1 MIRYFCTMMIEKHI
15 SALLYRYQ
23 CVMVPGFGA
32 FITETVSA
40 RYNETS
46 NTFAPPKKTLLFNAL
61 LQQNDGLLANHIALE
76 ENISFNEAVSKIQEQ
91 VSFWKDV
98 LSNKEVVYLKNIGEL
113 SYNQEQKIQF
123 EPVGSTNYLTSSFGL
138 TAVMAAALERE
149 TLIKEEP
156 KVVILTPTKNKPRLQ
171 WMRYAAVFAGA
182 IGLYSSVST
191 YQEYEVYQ
199 EQKIAVEKDVQN
211 QLEQKLQQA
220 TFVIEA
226 PKVVKEKVAE
236 VAKTTL
242 NTPKPF
248 HIVAGAFKTEAKAQ
262 ILTDEL
268 KAKGYTN
275 AKFLSKSKHN
285 MRQVVYNSYATQE
298 EAQADLRAIHEKV
311 NKDAWI
317 FIEN

>member
-1 MIRYFCTMMIEKHI
+1 MMIEKHI

-23 CVMVPGFGA
+23 CVTVPGFGA

-46 NTFAPPKKTLLFNAL
+46 NTFSPPKKTILFNSL
-61 LQQNDGLLANHIALE
+61 LQQNDGLLANHVALE
-76 ENISFNEAVSKIQEQ
+76 EHISFNEAVVKIQEQ
-91 VSFWKDV
+91 VAQWNLYLEEKDF
-98 LSNKEVVYLKNIGEL
+98 LYLKNIGEL
-113 SYNQEQKIQF
+113 SLNKENKIQF

-138 TAVMAAALERE
+138 TAVTAPSFTRNKTTE
-149 TLIKEEP
+149 TSKIISL
-156 KVVILTPTKNKPRLQ
+156 PTAQKPRLQ
-171 WMRYAAVFAGA
+171 WIRYAAVIAGA

-191 YQEYEVYQ
+191 YNEYEVYQ
-199 EQKIAVEKDVQN
+199 EQKLAVEKEVQN

-220 TFVIEA
+220 TFLIEA
-226 PKVVKEKVAE
+226 PKVVKEEVAKVAE
-236 VAKTTL
+236 TVMQST
-242 NTPKPF
+242 KPF
-248 HIVAGAFKTEAKAQ
+248 HIVAGAFKTETKAQ
-262 ILTDEL
+262 ILTNEL

-275 AKFLSKSKHN
+275 AKYLSKSKHN

-298 EAQADLRAIHEKV
+298 EAQNDLRRIHEKV

>member
-1 MIRYFCTMMIEKHI
+1 MIIEKHI

-23 CVMVPGFGA
+23 CVTVPGFGA

-46 NTFAPPKKTLLFNAL
+46 NTFAPPKKTILFNSL

-76 ENISFNEAVSKIQEQ
+76 EQISFNEAVVLIQDQ
-91 VSFWKDV
+91 ISLWKEE
-98 LSNKEVVYLKNIGEL
+98 LSNKKVVYLKNIGEL
-113 SYNQEQKIQF
+113 SLNSEQKIQF

-138 TAVMAAALERE
+138 TAVMATALTRE
-149 TLIKEEP
+149 QQTET
-156 KVVILTPTKNKPRLQ
+156 KVIELATATKNKPRLQ
-171 WMRYAAVFAGA
+171 WMRYAAAVVAA
-182 IGLYSSVST
+182 VGLYSSVST

-199 EQKIAVEKDVQN
+199 QKKLAVEKDVQN
-211 QLEQKLQQA
+211 QIEQKLQQA

-226 PKVVKEKVAE
+226 PTVIKEKIAE
-236 VAKTTL
+236 VTTKTEQ
-242 NTPKPF
+242 KPF

-262 ILTDEL
+262 ILTNEL
-268 KAKGYTN
+268 KAKGYAN
-275 AKFLSKSKHN
+275 AKYLTTSKHN
-285 MRQVVYNSYATQE
+285 MRPVVYNSYATQE
-298 EAQADLRAIHEKV
+298 EAQADLRQIHEKV

>member
-1 MIRYFCTMMIEKHI
+1 MMIEKHI

-23 CVMVPGFGA
+23 CVTVPGFGA

-46 NTFAPPKKTLLFNAL
+46 NTFAPPKKTILFNSL

-76 ENISFNEAVSKIQEQ
+76 EQISFNEAVVLILDQISLWKANLNSKEI
-91 VSFWKDV
+91 
-98 LSNKEVVYLKNIGEL
+98 VYLKNIGEL
-113 SYNQEQKIQF
+113 SLNSEQKIQF

-138 TAVMAAALERE
+138 TAVMATALTRE
-149 TLIKEEP
+149 QQPTEV
-156 KVVILTPTKNKPRLQ
+156 KVIELSTATKNKPRLQ
-171 WMRYAAVFAGA
+171 WMRYAAAVVAA
-182 IGLYSSVST
+182 VGLYSSVST

-199 EQKIAVEKDVQN
+199 QKKLAVEKDVQN
-211 QLEQKLQQA
+211 QIEQKLQQA

-226 PKVVKEKVAE
+226 PQIIKEKVAE
-236 VAKTTL
+236 VTKP
-242 NTPKPF
+242 NKPF

-275 AKFLSKSKHN
+275 AKYLSK
-285 MRQVVYNSYATQE
+285 
-298 EAQADLRAIHEKV
+298 
-311 NKDAWI
+311 
-317 FIEN
+317 

>member
-1 MIRYFCTMMIEKHI
+1 MMIEKHI

-23 CVMVPGFGA
+23 CVTVPGFGA

-46 NTFAPPKKTLLFNAL
+46 NTFAPPKKTILFNSL

-76 ENISFNEAVSKIQEQ
+76 EQISFNEAVVLIQDQ
-91 VSFWKDV
+91 ISLWKAN
-98 LSNKEVVYLKNIGEL
+98 LNGKEIVYLKNIGEL
-113 SYNQEQKIQF
+113 SLNSEQKIQF

-138 TAVMAAALERE
+138 TAVMATALTRE
-149 TLIKEEP
+149 QQSTET
-156 KVVILTPTKNKPRLQ
+156 KVIELATATKNKPRLQ
-171 WMRYAAVFAGA
+171 WMRYAAAVVAA
-182 IGLYSSVST
+182 VGLYSSVST

-199 EQKIAVEKDVQN
+199 EQKLAVEKDVQN
-211 QLEQKLQQA
+211 QIEQKLQQA

-226 PKVVKEKVAE
+226 PKVIKEKIAE
-236 VAKTTL
+236 VTQQQSTKS
-242 NTPKPF
+242 F

-275 AKFLSKSKHN
+275 AKYLSKSKHN

-298 EAQADLRAIHEKV
+298 EAQADLRQIHDKV

>member
-1 MIRYFCTMMIEKHI
+1 MIIEKHI

-23 CVMVPGFGA
+23 CVTVPGFGA

-46 NTFAPPKKTLLFNAL
+46 NTFAPPKKTILFNSL

-76 ENISFNEAVSKIQEQ
+76 EQISFNEAVVLIQDQ
-91 VSFWKDV
+91 ISLWKAN
-98 LSNKEVVYLKNIGEL
+98 LNGKEVVYLKNIGEL
-113 SYNQEQKIQF
+113 SLNSERKIQF

-138 TAVMAAALERE
+138 TAVMATALTRE
-149 TLIKEEP
+149 QQPTEV
-156 KVVILTPTKNKPRLQ
+156 KVIELATATKNKPRLQ
-171 WMRYAAVFAGA
+171 WMRYAAAVVAA
-182 IGLYSSVST
+182 VGLYSSVST

-199 EQKIAVEKDVQN
+199 EKKLAVEKDVQN
-211 QLEQKLQQA
+211 QIEQKLQQA
-220 TFVIEA
+220 TFMIEA
-226 PKVVKEKVAE
+226 PKVIKEKIAE
-236 VAKTTL
+236 VTQQPVKS
-242 NTPKPF
+242 F

-268 KAKGYTN
+268 KAKGYAN
-275 AKFLSKSKHN
+275 AKYLSKSKHN

-298 EAQADLRAIHEKV
+298 EAQADLRQIHEKV

>member
-1 MIRYFCTMMIEKHI
+1 MIIEKHI

-23 CVMVPGFGA
+23 CVTVPGFGA

-46 NTFAPPKKTLLFNAL
+46 NTFAPPKKTILFNSL

-76 ENISFNEAVSKIQEQ
+76 EQISFNEAVVLIQDQ
-91 VSFWKDV
+91 ISLWKEE
-98 LSNKEVVYLKNIGEL
+98 LSNKKVVYLKNIGEL
-113 SYNQEQKIQF
+113 SLNSEQKIQF

-138 TAVMAAALERE
+138 TAVMATALTRE
-149 TLIKEEP
+149 QQTET
-156 KVVILTPTKNKPRLQ
+156 KVIELATATKNKPRLQ
-171 WMRYAAVFAGA
+171 WVRYAAAVVAA
-182 IGLYSSVST
+182 VGLYSSVST

-199 EQKIAVEKDVQN
+199 QKKLAVEKDVQN
-211 QLEQKLQQA
+211 QIEQKLQQA

-226 PKVVKEKVAE
+226 PTVIKEKIAE
-236 VAKTTL
+236 VTAKTEQ
-242 NTPKPF
+242 KPF

-262 ILTDEL
+262 ILTNEL
-268 KAKGYTN
+268 KAKGYVN
-275 AKFLSKSKHN
+275 AKYLTTSKHN
-285 MRQVVYNSYATQE
+285 MRPVVYNSYATQE
-298 EAQADLRAIHEKV
+298 EAQADLRQIHEKV

>member
-1 MIRYFCTMMIEKHI
+1 MIIEKHI

-23 CVMVPGFGA
+23 CVTVPGFGA

-46 NTFAPPKKTLLFNAL
+46 NTFAPPKKTILFNSL

-76 ENISFNEAVSKIQEQ
+76 EQISFNEAVVLIQDQ
-91 VSFWKDV
+91 ISLWKEE
-98 LSNKEVVYLKNIGEL
+98 LSNKKVVYLKNIGEL
-113 SYNQEQKIQF
+113 SLNSEQKIQF

-138 TAVMAAALERE
+138 TAVMATALTRE
-149 TLIKEEP
+149 QQTET
-156 KVVILTPTKNKPRLQ
+156 KVIELATATKNKPRLQ
-171 WMRYAAVFAGA
+171 WMRYAAAVVAA
-182 IGLYSSVST
+182 VGLYSSVST

-199 EQKIAVEKDVQN
+199 QKKLAVEKDVQN
-211 QLEQKLQQA
+211 QIEQKLQQA

-226 PKVVKEKVAE
+226 PTVIKEKIAE
-236 VAKTTL
+236 VTAKTEQ
-242 NTPKPF
+242 KPF

-262 ILTDEL
+262 ILTNEL
-268 KAKGYTN
+268 KAKGYVN
-275 AKFLSKSKHN
+275 AKYLTTSKHN
-285 MRQVVYNSYATQE
+285 MRPVVYNSYATQE
-298 EAQADLRAIHEKV
+298 EAQADLRQIHEKV

>member
-1 MIRYFCTMMIEKHI
+1 MIIEKHI

-23 CVMVPGFGA
+23 CVTVPGFGA

-46 NTFAPPKKTLLFNAL
+46 NTFVPPKKTILFNSL

-76 ENISFNEAVSKIQEQ
+76 ERISFNEAVVLVNDQISL
-91 VSFWKDV
+91 WKAN
-98 LSNKEVVYLKNIGEL
+98 LNSKEVIYLKNIGEL
-113 SYNQEQKIQF
+113 SLNSEQKIQF

-138 TAVMAAALERE
+138 TAVMATALTRE
-149 TLIKEEP
+149 QQPTEV
-156 KVVILTPTKNKPRLQ
+156 KVIELATATKNKPRLQ
-171 WMRYAAVFAGA
+171 WMRYAAAVVAA
-182 IGLYSSVST
+182 VGLYSSVST

-199 EQKIAVEKDVQN
+199 EKKLAVEKDVQN
-211 QLEQKLQQA
+211 QIEQKLQQA
-220 TFVIEA
+220 TFMIEA
-226 PKVVKEKVAE
+226 PKVIKDKVSE
-236 VAKTTL
+236 VTQV
-242 NTPKPF
+242 NKPF

-268 KAKGYTN
+268 KAKGYKN
-275 AKFLSKSKHN
+275 AKYLSKSKHN

-298 EAQADLRAIHEKV
+298 EAQADLRQIHEKV

>member
-1 MIRYFCTMMIEKHI
+1 MIEKHI

-46 NTFAPPKKTLLFNAL
+46 NTFAPPKKTILFNSL

-76 ENISFNEAVSKIQEQ
+76 EHISFNEAVIKIQEQ
-91 VSFWKDV
+91 VALWKTALEVKDV
-98 LSNKEVVYLKNIGEL
+98 LYLKNIGEL
-113 SYNQEQKIQF
+113 SLNNEQKVVF
-123 EPVGSTNYLTSSFGL
+123 EPIGSTNYLTSSFGL
-138 TAVMAAALERE
+138 TAVAASGISRNQ
-149 TLIKEEP
+149 EEI
-156 KVVILTPTKNKPRLQ
+156 KVVKLPVEKRKPRLQ
-171 WMRYAAVFAGA
+171 WMRYAAVLVAG
-182 IGLYSSVST
+182 IGLYGSFST
-191 YQEYEVYQ
+191 YQEYEVYK
-199 EQKIAVEKDVQN
+199 EQKLAVEKEVQN

-226 PKVVKEKVAE
+226 PKVVKEKIAE
-236 VAKTTL
+236 VAETVA
-242 NTPKPF
+242 TPPAKPF

-268 KAKGYTN
+268 KAKGYAN
-275 AKFLSKSKHN
+275 AKYLAKSKHN
-285 MRQVVYNSYATQE
+285 MRQVVYNSYTTQE
-298 EAQADLRAIHEKV
+298 EAQKDLRLIHEKV

-317 FIEN
+317 YIEN

>member
-1 MIRYFCTMMIEKHI
+1 MIIEKHI

-23 CVMVPGFGA
+23 CVTVPGFGA

-46 NTFAPPKKTLLFNAL
+46 NTFAPPKKTILFNSL

-76 ENISFNEAVSKIQEQ
+76 ERISFNEAVVLIQDQ
-91 VSFWKDV
+91 ISLWKAN
-98 LSNKEVVYLKNIGEL
+98 LTGKEVVYLKNIGEL
-113 SYNQEQKIQF
+113 SLNSEQKIQF

-138 TAVMAAALERE
+138 TAVMATALTRE
-149 TLIKEEP
+149 QQPTEV
-156 KVVILTPTKNKPRLQ
+156 KVIELVTATRNKPRLQ
-171 WMRYAAVFAGA
+171 WMRYAAAVVAA
-182 IGLYSSVST
+182 LGLYSSVST

-199 EQKIAVEKDVQN
+199 EKKLAVEKDVQN
-211 QLEQKLQQA
+211 QIEQKLQQA
-220 TFVIEA
+220 TFMIEA
-226 PKVVKEKVAE
+226 PKVIKEKIAE
-236 VAKTTL
+236 VTQQHPVKS
-242 NTPKPF
+242 F

-268 KAKGYTN
+268 KAKGYAN
-275 AKFLSKSKHN
+275 AKYLSKSKHN

-298 EAQADLRAIHEKV
+298 EAQADLRQIHEKV

>member
-1 MIRYFCTMMIEKHI
+1 MIIEKHI

-23 CVMVPGFGA
+23 CVTVPGFGA

-46 NTFAPPKKTLLFNAL
+46 NTFAPPKKTILFNSL

-76 ENISFNEAVSKIQEQ
+76 EQISFNEAVVLIQDQ
-91 VSFWKDV
+91 ISLWKEE
-98 LSNKEVVYLKNIGEL
+98 LSNKKVVYLKNIGEL
-113 SYNQEQKIQF
+113 SLNSEQKIQF

-138 TAVMAAALERE
+138 TAVMATALTRE
-149 TLIKEEP
+149 QQTET
-156 KVVILTPTKNKPRLQ
+156 KVIELATATKNKPRLQ
-171 WMRYAAVFAGA
+171 WVRYAAAVVAA
-182 IGLYSSVST
+182 VGLYSSVST

-199 EQKIAVEKDVQN
+199 QKKLAVEKDVQN
-211 QLEQKLQQA
+211 QIEQKLQQA

-226 PKVVKEKVAE
+226 PKVIKEKIAE
-236 VAKTTL
+236 ITTKTEQ
-242 NTPKPF
+242 KPF

-262 ILTDEL
+262 ILTNEL
-268 KAKGYTN
+268 KAKGYVN
-275 AKFLSKSKHN
+275 AKYLTTSKHN
-285 MRQVVYNSYATQE
+285 MRPVVYNSYATQE
-298 EAQADLRAIHEKV
+298 EAQADLRQIHEKV

>member
-1 MIRYFCTMMIEKHI
+1 MMIEKHI

-23 CVMVPGFGA
+23 CVTVPGFGA

-46 NTFAPPKKTLLFNAL
+46 NTFAPPKKTILFNSL

-76 ENISFNEAVSKIQEQ
+76 EQISFNEAVVLIQDQ
-91 VSFWKDV
+91 ISLWKEE
-98 LSNKEVVYLKNIGEL
+98 LGNKKVVYLKNIGEL
-113 SYNQEQKIQF
+113 SLNSEQKIQF

-138 TAVMAAALERE
+138 TAVMATALTRE
-149 TLIKEEP
+149 QQTET
-156 KVVILTPTKNKPRLQ
+156 KVIELATATKNKPRLQ
-171 WMRYAAVFAGA
+171 WMRYAAAVVAA
-182 IGLYSSVST
+182 VGLYSSVST

-199 EQKIAVEKDVQN
+199 QKKLAVEKDVQN
-211 QLEQKLQQA
+211 QIEQKLQQA

-226 PKVVKEKVAE
+226 PTVIKEKIAE
-236 VAKTTL
+236 VTAKTEQ
-242 NTPKPF
+242 KPF

-262 ILTDEL
+262 ILTNEL
-268 KAKGYTN
+268 KAKGYVN
-275 AKFLSKSKHN
+275 AKYLTTSKHN
-285 MRQVVYNSYATQE
+285 MRPVVYNSYATQE
-298 EAQADLRAIHEKV
+298 EAQADLRQIHEKV

>member
-1 MIRYFCTMMIEKHI
+1 MMIEKHI

-23 CVMVPGFGA
+23 CVTVPGFGA

-46 NTFAPPKKTLLFNAL
+46 NTFAPPKKTILFNSL

-76 ENISFNEAVSKIQEQ
+76 EQISFNEAVVLIQDQ
-91 VSFWKDV
+91 ISLWKTN
-98 LSNKEVVYLKNIGEL
+98 LNSKEVVYLKNIGEL
-113 SYNQEQKIQF
+113 SLNSEQKIQF

-138 TAVMAAALERE
+138 TAVMATALTRE
-149 TLIKEEP
+149 QQPTET
-156 KVVILTPTKNKPRLQ
+156 KVIELTTSTKNKPRLQ
-171 WMRYAAVFAGA
+171 WMRYAAAVVAA
-182 IGLYSSVST
+182 VGLYSSVST

-199 EQKIAVEKDVQN
+199 EQKLAVEKDVQN
-211 QLEQKLQQA
+211 QIEQKLQQA

-226 PKVVKEKVAE
+226 PKVIKEKIAE
-236 VAKTTL
+236 VTQQQPTKS
-242 NTPKPF
+242 F

-275 AKFLSKSKHN
+275 AKYLSKSKHN

-298 EAQADLRAIHEKV
+298 EAQADLRQIHEKV

>member
-1 MIRYFCTMMIEKHI
+1 MIIEKHI

-23 CVMVPGFGA
+23 CVTVPGFGA

-46 NTFAPPKKTLLFNAL
+46 NTFAPPKKTILFNSL

-76 ENISFNEAVSKIQEQ
+76 EQISFNEAVVLIQDQ
-91 VSFWKDV
+91 ISLWKEE
-98 LSNKEVVYLKNIGEL
+98 LGNKKVVYLKNIGEL
-113 SYNQEQKIQF
+113 SLNSEQKIQF

-138 TAVMAAALERE
+138 TAVMATALTRE
-149 TLIKEEP
+149 QQTET
-156 KVVILTPTKNKPRLQ
+156 KVIELATATKNKPRLQ
-171 WMRYAAVFAGA
+171 WMRYAAAVVAA
-182 IGLYSSVST
+182 VGLYSSVST

-199 EQKIAVEKDVQN
+199 QKKLAVEKDVQN
-211 QLEQKLQQA
+211 QIEQKLQQA

-226 PKVVKEKVAE
+226 PTVIKEKIAE
-236 VAKTTL
+236 VTTKTAQ
-242 NTPKPF
+242 KPF

-262 ILTDEL
+262 ILTNEL
-268 KAKGYTN
+268 KAKGYAN
-275 AKFLSKSKHN
+275 AKYLTTSKHN
-285 MRQVVYNSYATQE
+285 MRPVVYNSYATQE
-298 EAQADLRAIHEKV
+298 EAQADLRQIHEKV

>member
-1 MIRYFCTMMIEKHI
+1 MMIEKHI

-23 CVMVPGFGA
+23 CVTVPGFGA

-46 NTFAPPKKTLLFNAL
+46 NTFVPPKKTILFNSL

-76 ENISFNEAVSKIQEQ
+76 ENISFNEAVALMQEQ
-91 VSFWKDV
+91 IALWKTK
-98 LSNKEVVYLKNIGEL
+98 LSEHVVVYLKNIGEL
-113 SYNQEQKIQF
+113 SLNSEQKIQF

-138 TAVMAAALERE
+138 TAVMATALTRE
-149 TLIKEEP
+149 MQSAET
-156 KVVILTPTKNKPRLQ
+156 KVIELPTVQKNKPRLQ
-171 WMRYAAVFAGA
+171 WMRYAAVIAGA

-199 EQKIAVEKDVQN
+199 EKKVAVEKDVQN
-211 QLEQKLQQA
+211 QIEQKLQQA
-220 TFVIEA
+220 TFVIDA
-226 PKVVKEKVAE
+226 PQVIKEKVSE
-236 VAKTTL
+236 VTQI
-242 NTPKPF
+242 NKPF

-262 ILTDEL
+262 ILTNEL
-268 KAKGYTN
+268 KEKGYSN
-275 AKFLSKSKHN
+275 AKYLSKSKHN

-298 EAQADLRAIHEKV
+298 EAQKDLRQIHEKV

>member
-1 MIRYFCTMMIEKHI
+1 MMIEKHI

-23 CVMVPGFGA
+23 CVTVPGFGA

-46 NTFAPPKKTLLFNAL
+46 NTFAPPKKTILFNSL

-76 ENISFNEAVSKIQEQ
+76 EQISFNEAVVLIQDQISLWKANLNSKEI
-91 VSFWKDV
+91 
-98 LSNKEVVYLKNIGEL
+98 VYLKNIGEL
-113 SYNQEQKIQF
+113 SLNSEQKIQF

-138 TAVMAAALERE
+138 TAVMATALTRE
-149 TLIKEEP
+149 QQPTEVKAIELS
-156 KVVILTPTKNKPRLQ
+156 TATKNKPRLQ
-171 WMRYAAVFAGA
+171 WMRYAAAVVAA
-182 IGLYSSVST
+182 VGLYSSVST

-199 EQKIAVEKDVQN
+199 QKKLAVEKDVQN
-211 QLEQKLQQA
+211 QIEQKLQQA

-226 PKVVKEKVAE
+226 PKVIKEKIAE
-236 VAKTTL
+236 VTQQQSTKS
-242 NTPKPF
+242 F

-268 KAKGYTN
+268 KAKGYAN
-275 AKFLSKSKHN
+275 AKYLSKSKHN

-298 EAQADLRAIHEKV
+298 EAQADLRQIHEKV

>member
-1 MIRYFCTMMIEKHI
+1 MMIEKHI

-23 CVMVPGFGA
+23 CVTVPGFGA

-46 NTFAPPKKTLLFNAL
+46 NTFAPPKKTILFNSL

-76 ENISFNEAVSKIQEQ
+76 EQISFNEAVVLIQDQ
-91 VSFWKDV
+91 ISLWKAN
-98 LSNKEVVYLKNIGEL
+98 LNGKEIVYLKNIGEL
-113 SYNQEQKIQF
+113 SLNSEQKIQF

-138 TAVMAAALERE
+138 TAVMATALTRE
-149 TLIKEEP
+149 QQPTEV
-156 KVVILTPTKNKPRLQ
+156 KVIELATATKNKPRLQ
-171 WMRYAAVFAGA
+171 WMRYAAAVVAA
-182 IGLYSSVST
+182 VGLYSSVST

-199 EQKIAVEKDVQN
+199 QKKLAVEKDVQN
-211 QLEQKLQQA
+211 QIEQKLQQA

-226 PKVVKEKVAE
+226 PKVIKEKIAE
-236 VAKTTL
+236 VTQQQSTKS
-242 NTPKPF
+242 F

-268 KAKGYTN
+268 RAKGYAN
-275 AKFLSKSKHN
+275 AKYLSKSKHN

-298 EAQADLRAIHEKV
+298 EAQADLRQIHEKV

>member
-1 MIRYFCTMMIEKHI
+1 MMIEKHI

-46 NTFAPPKKTLLFNAL
+46 NTFAPPKKALLFNSL

-76 ENISFNEAVSKIQEQ
+76 ENISFNEAVSKINEQ
-91 VSFWKDV
+91 VVLWKAI
-98 LSNKEVVYLKNIGEL
+98 LAKSETVYLKNIGEL
-113 SYNQEQKIQF
+113 ALNEEQKIQF

-138 TAVMAAALERE
+138 TAVMANALTRDAQN
-149 TLIKEEP
+149 EEP
-156 KVVILTPTKNKPRLQ
+156 KVIALPTAVKPKPRLQ
-171 WMRYAAVFAGA
+171 WMRYAAVFVGA

-191 YQEYEVYQ
+191 YQEYAVYQ
-199 EQKIAVEKDVQN
+199 EQKLAVEKDVQN

-236 VAKTTL
+236 VAQTSL
-242 NTPKPF
+242 NQSKPF

-262 ILTDEL
+262 VLTNEL

-275 AKFLSKSKHN
+275 ARYLSKSKHN

-298 EAQADLRAIHEKV
+298 EAQADLRVIHEKV

-317 FIEN
+317 FITN

>member
-1 MIRYFCTMMIEKHI
+1 MMIEKHI

-23 CVMVPGFGA
+23 CVTVPGFGA

-46 NTFAPPKKTLLFNAL
+46 NTFAPPKKTILFNSL

-76 ENISFNEAVSKIQEQ
+76 EQISFNEAVVLIQDQ
-91 VSFWKDV
+91 ISLWKAN
-98 LSNKEVVYLKNIGEL
+98 LNGKEVVYLKNIGEL
-113 SYNQEQKIQF
+113 SLNSEQKIQF

-138 TAVMAAALERE
+138 TAVMATALTRE
-149 TLIKEEP
+149 QQPTEP
-156 KVVILTPTKNKPRLQ
+156 KVIELVTSTNNKPRLH
-171 WMRYAAVFAGA
+171 WMRYAAAVVAA
-182 IGLYSSVST
+182 VGLYSSVST

-199 EQKIAVEKDVQN
+199 EKKLAVEKDVQN
-211 QLEQKLQQA
+211 QIEQKLQQA

-226 PKVVKEKVAE
+226 PKVIKEKIAE
-236 VAKTTL
+236 VTQQQPTKS
-242 NTPKPF
+242 F

-275 AKFLSKSKHN
+275 AKYLSKSKHN

-298 EAQADLRAIHEKV
+298 EAQADLRLIHEKV

>member
-1 MIRYFCTMMIEKHI
+1 MMIEKHI

-23 CVMVPGFGA
+23 CVTVPGFGA

-40 RYNETS
+40 LYNETS
-46 NTFAPPKKTLLFNAL
+46 NTFVPPKKTILFNSL

-76 ENISFNEAVSKIQEQ
+76 EQISFNEAVVLIQDQ
-91 VSFWKDV
+91 ISLWKAN
-98 LSNKEVVYLKNIGEL
+98 LNGKEIVYLKNIGEL
-113 SYNQEQKIQF
+113 SLNSEQKIQF

-138 TAVMAAALERE
+138 TAVMATALTRE
-149 TLIKEEP
+149 QQLTET
-156 KVVILTPTKNKPRLQ
+156 KVIELSTATKNKPRLQ
-171 WMRYAAVFAGA
+171 WMRYAAAVVAA
-182 IGLYSSVST
+182 VGLYSSVST

-199 EQKIAVEKDVQN
+199 QKKLAVEKDVQN
-211 QLEQKLQQA
+211 QIEQKLQQA

-226 PKVVKEKVAE
+226 PKVIKEKIAE
-236 VAKTTL
+236 VTQQQSTKS
-242 NTPKPF
+242 F

-268 KAKGYTN
+268 KAKGYAN
-275 AKFLSKSKHN
+275 AKYLSKSKHN

-298 EAQADLRAIHEKV
+298 EAQADLRQIHEKV

>member
-1 MIRYFCTMMIEKHI
+1 MIEKHI

-23 CVMVPGFGA
+23 CVTVPTFGA

-46 NTFAPPKKTLLFNAL
+46 NTFVPPKKTILFNSL

-76 ENISFNEAVSKIQEQ
+76 ENISFNEAVSLIQEQ
-91 VSFWKDV
+91 ISLWKAN
-98 LSNKEVVYLKNIGEL
+98 LNNKEVVYLKNIGEL
-113 SYNQEQKIQF
+113 SLNSEQKIQF

-138 TAVMAAALERE
+138 TAVMATALTRE
-149 TLIKEEP
+149 NQTGETR
-156 KVVILTPTKNKPRLQ
+156 VIELPTVDKNKPRLQ
-171 WMRYAAVFAGA
+171 WMRYAAVVVAA
-182 IGLYSSVST
+182 VGLYSSVST

-199 EQKIAVEKDVQN
+199 EKKLAVEKDVQN
-211 QLEQKLQQA
+211 QIEQKLQQA

-226 PKVVKEKVAE
+226 PQVIKEKVAE
-236 VAKTTL
+236 VTQV
-242 NTPKPF
+242 NKPF

-262 ILTDEL
+262 ILTNEL

-275 AKFLSKSKHN
+275 AKYLSKSKHN

-298 EAQADLRAIHEKV
+298 EAQKDLRQIHEKV

>member
-1 MIRYFCTMMIEKHI
+1 MMIEKHI

-23 CVMVPGFGA
+23 CVTVPGFGA

-46 NTFAPPKKTLLFNAL
+46 NTFAPPKKTILFNSL

-76 ENISFNEAVSKIQEQ
+76 EQISFNEAVVLIQDQ
-91 VSFWKDV
+91 ISLWKTN
-98 LSNKEVVYLKNIGEL
+98 LNSKEVVYLKNIGEL
-113 SYNQEQKIQF
+113 SLNSEQKIQF

-138 TAVMAAALERE
+138 TAVMATALTRE
-149 TLIKEEP
+149 QQPTETN
-156 KVVILTPTKNKPRLQ
+156 VIELTTSTKNKPRLQ
-171 WMRYAAVFAGA
+171 WMRYAAAVVAA
-182 IGLYSSVST
+182 VGLYSSVST

-199 EQKIAVEKDVQN
+199 EQKLAVEKDVQN
-211 QLEQKLQQA
+211 QIEQKLQQA

-226 PKVVKEKVAE
+226 PKVIKEKIAE
-236 VAKTTL
+236 VTQQQPTKS
-242 NTPKPF
+242 F

-275 AKFLSKSKHN
+275 AKYLSKSKHN

-298 EAQADLRAIHEKV
+298 EAQADLRQIHEKV

>member
-1 MIRYFCTMMIEKHI
+1 MIIEKHI

-23 CVMVPGFGA
+23 CVTVPGFGA

-46 NTFAPPKKTLLFNAL
+46 NTFAPPKKTILFNSL

-76 ENISFNEAVSKIQEQ
+76 EQISFNEAVVLIQDQ
-91 VSFWKDV
+91 ISLWKEE
-98 LSNKEVVYLKNIGEL
+98 LGNKKVVYLKNIGEL
-113 SYNQEQKIQF
+113 SLNSEQKIQF

-138 TAVMAAALERE
+138 TAVMATALTRE
-149 TLIKEEP
+149 QQAET
-156 KVVILTPTKNKPRLQ
+156 KVIELATATKNKPRLQ
-171 WMRYAAVFAGA
+171 WMRYAAAVVAA
-182 IGLYSSVST
+182 VGLYSSVST

-199 EQKIAVEKDVQN
+199 QKKLAVEKDVQN
-211 QLEQKLQQA
+211 QIEQKLQQA

-226 PKVVKEKVAE
+226 PTVIKEKIAE
-236 VAKTTL
+236 VTTKTEQ
-242 NTPKPF
+242 KPF

-262 ILTDEL
+262 ILTNEL
-268 KAKGYTN
+268 KAKGYVN
-275 AKFLSKSKHN
+275 AKYLTTSKHN
-285 MRQVVYNSYATQE
+285 MRPVVYNSYATQE
-298 EAQADLRAIHEKV
+298 EAQADLRQIHEKV

>member
-1 MIRYFCTMMIEKHI
+1 MMIEKHI

-32 FITETVSA
+32 FITENVPA

-46 NTFAPPKKTLLFNAL
+46 NTFAPPKKTILFNSL

-76 ENISFNEAVSKIQEQ
+76 EHLTFNEAVAKIQEQ
-91 VSFWKDV
+91 VTNWKTDLASNNV
-98 LSNKEVVYLKNIGEL
+98 LYLKSIGEL
-113 SYNQEQKIQF
+113 SLNAEHKIEF

-138 TAVMAAALERE
+138 TAVMASNVERLTEE
-149 TLIKEEP
+149 TKIVTLPARKS
-156 KVVILTPTKNKPRLQ
+156 KPRLQ
-171 WMRYAAVFAGA
+171 WMRYAAVIVAG
-182 IGLYSSVST
+182 IGLYGSAST
-191 YQEYEVYQ
+191 YQEYEVYK
-199 EQKIAVEKDVQN
+199 EQKLAVEKEVQN

-226 PKVVKEKVAE
+226 PKVVKQKIAE
-236 VAKTTL
+236 VTEQVVAPAKQ
-242 NTPKPF
+242 PF

-262 ILTDEL
+262 ILTNEL

-275 AKFLSKSKHN
+275 AKYLNKSKHN

-298 EAQADLRAIHEKV
+298 EAQKDLRLIHEKV

-317 FIEN
+317 YIEN

>member
-1 MIRYFCTMMIEKHI
+1 MIIEKHI

-23 CVMVPGFGA
+23 CVTVPGFGA

-46 NTFAPPKKTLLFNAL
+46 NTFAPPKKTILFNSL

-76 ENISFNEAVSKIQEQ
+76 EQISFNEAVVLIQDQ
-91 VSFWKDV
+91 ISLWKEE
-98 LSNKEVVYLKNIGEL
+98 LGNKKVVYLKNIGEL
-113 SYNQEQKIQF
+113 SLNSEQKIQF

-138 TAVMAAALERE
+138 TAVMATALTRE
-149 TLIKEEP
+149 QQTET
-156 KVVILTPTKNKPRLQ
+156 KVIELATATKNKPRLQ
-171 WMRYAAVFAGA
+171 WMRYAAAVVAA
-182 IGLYSSVST
+182 VGLYSSVST

-199 EQKIAVEKDVQN
+199 QKKLAVEKDVQN
-211 QLEQKLQQA
+211 QIEQKLQQA

-226 PKVVKEKVAE
+226 PTVIKEKIAE
-236 VAKTTL
+236 VTTKTEQ
-242 NTPKPF
+242 KPF

-262 ILTDEL
+262 ILTNEL
-268 KAKGYTN
+268 KAKGYVN
-275 AKFLSKSKHN
+275 AKYLTTSKHN
-285 MRQVVYNSYATQE
+285 MRPVVYNSYATQE
-298 EAQADLRAIHEKV
+298 EAQADLRQIHEKV

>member
-1 MIRYFCTMMIEKHI
+1 MIIEKHI

-23 CVMVPGFGA
+23 CVTVPGFGA

-46 NTFAPPKKTLLFNAL
+46 NTFAPPKKTILFNSL

-76 ENISFNEAVSKIQEQ
+76 EQISFNEAVVLIQDQ
-91 VSFWKDV
+91 ISLWKEE
-98 LSNKEVVYLKNIGEL
+98 LGNKKVVYLKNIGEL
-113 SYNQEQKIQF
+113 SLNSEQKIQF

-138 TAVMAAALERE
+138 TAVMATALTRE
-149 TLIKEEP
+149 QQTET
-156 KVVILTPTKNKPRLQ
+156 KVIELATATKNKPRLQ
-171 WMRYAAVFAGA
+171 WMRYAAAVVAA
-182 IGLYSSVST
+182 VGLYSSVST

-199 EQKIAVEKDVQN
+199 QKKLAVEKDVQN
-211 QLEQKLQQA
+211 QIEQKLQQA

-226 PKVVKEKVAE
+226 PKVIKEKIAE
-236 VAKTTL
+236 ITTKTEQ
-242 NTPKPF
+242 KPF

-262 ILTDEL
+262 ILTNEL
-268 KAKGYTN
+268 KAKGYVN
-275 AKFLSKSKHN
+275 AKYLTTSKHN
-285 MRQVVYNSYATQE
+285 MRPVVYNSYATQE
-298 EAQADLRAIHEKV
+298 EAQADLRQIHEKV

>member
-1 MIRYFCTMMIEKHI
+1 MMIEKHI

-23 CVMVPGFGA
+23 CVTVPGFGA

-46 NTFAPPKKTLLFNAL
+46 NTFAPPKKTILFNSL

-76 ENISFNEAVSKIQEQ
+76 EQISFNEAVVLIQDQ
-91 VSFWKDV
+91 ISLWKAN
-98 LSNKEVVYLKNIGEL
+98 LNGKEIVYLKNIGEL
-113 SYNQEQKIQF
+113 SLNSEQKIQF

-138 TAVMAAALERE
+138 TAVMATALTRE
-149 TLIKEEP
+149 QQPTEV
-156 KVVILTPTKNKPRLQ
+156 KVIELSTATKNKPRLQ
-171 WMRYAAVFAGA
+171 WMRYAAAVVAA
-182 IGLYSSVST
+182 VGLYSSVST
-191 YQEYEVYQ
+191 YQEYEAYQ
-199 EQKIAVEKDVQN
+199 QKKLAVEKDVQN
-211 QLEQKLQQA
+211 QIEQKLQQA

-226 PKVVKEKVAE
+226 PKVIKEKIAE
-236 VAKTTL
+236 VTQQQSTKS
-242 NTPKPF
+242 F

-268 KAKGYTN
+268 KAKGYAN
-275 AKFLSKSKHN
+275 AKYLSKSKHN

-298 EAQADLRAIHEKV
+298 EAQADLRQIHEKV